1 MHISSRLLQI
11 LIPISSEPDNIFLL
25 IPHFRVIVLLD
36 DYVPFLQH
44 PFTGRSLK
52 NMTISKIT
60 ESLEAQVICN
70 ENLVHTEI
78 LSACGSDLMSDVMA
92 FVKDQVLLLTGLINV
107 QVIRTA
113 NLMDIQAICFVR
125 GKQPTAEMIE
135 MAEEMGIVLLT
146 TKLPMFIA
154 CGKLYEAGLVGSGV
168 RKI

>member
-78 LSACGSDLMSDVMA
+78 VSACGSDLMSDVMA